1 MHGLCYPLYKINR
14 IVVEI
19 LIVFNSFE
27 IVLIELTF
35 DYFVIY
41 RCMNSTVCDK
51 SIVQFQWDWALPLSQ
66 KVQKKKNV
74 LNVAENKK
82 MQFRKIWEI

>member
-14 IVVEI
+14 IFVEI
-19 LIVFNSFE
+19 LIVFNSFD

-41 RCMNSTVCDK
+41 GCMNSTVCDK
-51 SIVQFQWDWALPLSQ
+51 SIVQFQ
-66 KVQKKKNV
+66 
-74 LNVAENKK
+74 
-82 MQFRKIWEI
+82 